1 MKSRLPILLLIL
13 MVGMIPSHAFGA
25 EKVYNLVWENFST
38 PKHRTSVIGQK
49 FGDAV
54 MAQSNGR
61 IKISYHYGEP
71 VPNRELL
78 DAVGAGTLDVINATL
93 TYYSGK
99 VGIADFT
106 LMPSNF
112 RTWQDMYDLF
122 VNTELWNVVDQV
134 YRKAA
139 NCTVIF
145 PFSIFAPED
154 FQIGKKTKKIRLLED
169 FKGLKIRAAGGAPG
183 MTVKLLGAVPVTL
196 IAGEYYTGMQ
206 RGTIDGGLM
215 TMYALETYKMWEV
228 CHQQVGPPIFPA
240 CTIFAMMNL
249 KVWDSL
255 PKDLQEM
262 IRRVARDP
270 KLFQEA
276 VKFVDGED
284 ERIKKIAMEKYGVEF
299 YELPKE
305 EAEKMY
311 KTVDPVWDWY
321 VDNCTKQGF
330 GSEAKK
336 VREIIQGRFYRK

>member
-1 MKSRLPILLLIL
+1 MKVRLSLILLVLALVI
-13 MVGMIPSHAFGA
+13 VPSYVECA
-25 EKVYNLVWENFST
+25 EKVFNLVWENFSS

-61 IKISYHYGEP
+61 IKFSYHYGEP
-71 VPNRELL
+71 VPDRELL
-78 DAVGAGTLDVINATL
+78 DAVSAGTLDVINATV

-122 VNTELWNVVDQV
+122 VKTDLWDIVDRV
-134 YRKAA
+134 YRKAS
-139 NCTVIF
+139 NCTVIY

-154 FQIGKKTKKIRLLED
+154 FQIGKKTKKIHRLED
-169 FKGLKIRAAGGAPG
+169 FKGLKIRTAGGAPS
-183 MTVKLLGAVPVTL
+183 MTVKLLGASPVTL
-196 IAGEYYTGMQ
+196 IAGEYYTGLQ
-206 RGTIDGGLM
+206 RGTVDGGLM
-215 TMYALETYKMWEV
+215 TMYSLETYKMWEV
-228 CHQQVGPPIFPA
+228 CHQQVGPPVFPN

-249 KVWDSL
+249 GVWNRL
-255 PKDLQEM
+255 PKDLQEVF
-262 IRRVARDP
+262 RRVARDP

-284 ERIKKIAMEKYGVEF
+284 ERIKKIAVEKYGVEF

-305 EAEKMY
+305 DAEKMY
-311 KTVDPVWDWY
+311 RATDPVWDWY
-321 VDNCTKQGF
+321 VENCTKQGF
-330 GSEAKK
+330 GQEAKK
-336 VREIIQGRFYRK
+336 AREIIHGRFYRK